1 MCSLL
6 YPLTKYFP
14 PNGIIVPEQIFMNL
28 RIKSNLIRMM
38 TPTDLWFLKQR
49 NIPPTIIDDD
59 FRNTILENSKINIVA
74 HKELTTTQNF
84 RPLSRDVLGMFKIH
98 KDELYIVNNILSS
111 SILENIADKQIK
123 SHRCQL
129 FIFSEPNITF
139 LRMETYRIPF
149 EEENTSVINYVKD
162 KVSIDFTGI
171 KFN

>member
-14 PNGIIVPEQIFMNL
+14 SNGIIVPERMFTNL

-38 TPTDLWFLKQR
+38 TPIDSWFLKQR
-49 NIPPTIIDDD
+49 NIPLTKDL
-59 FRNTILENSKINIVA
+59 RNSILENPKITIVA

-84 RPLSRDVLGMFKIH
+84 RPLSPDMLNMFKIH
-98 KDELYIVNNILSS
+98 KDELSIVNNILSS

-123 SHRCQL
+123 PHRCQL

-139 LRMETYRIPF
+139 LRMDTYRIPF
-149 EEENTSVINYVKD
+149 EEENTTVINYMKD